1 MIIFKY
7 YKHLKNKEQL
17 KKVLFSKYGQEEGLK
32 KYNAILRYYKSNRK
46 NQRNNKDQVNEW
58 IKNI

>member
-17 KKVLFSKYGQEEGLK
+17 KKVLFSKFGHEEGLK
-32 KYNAILRYYKSNRK
+32 KYNAILKYYKCNKKNIRK
-46 NQRNNKDQVNEW
+46 QNKENQVNE
-58 IKNI
+58 

>member
-46 NQRNNKDQVNEW
+46 NQRNNKDQVNE
-58 IKNI
+58 